1 MKKILF
7 LLLFFILSN
16 QAFAKGN
23 EQATTVQTP
32 ILWKLETQPPSWLFG
47 TIHIPDPRVNQL
59 PPTAKVIFDKSDI
72 VLTEIPMESADLQ
85 FIQLN
90 TQRSDGKKLS
100 DVLSKDIQ
108 ARLDNYLKS
117 INILG
122 GSTLFQPLKT
132 WAVFATLSLI
142 EAQIKHPLTTPLDL
156 NIYQSAKQQ
165 GKQVGGL
172 ETTAEQ
178 LGYFDRFTEE
188 EQVKMIDE
196 TLQALEEK
204 QQTGKDGLELMTQWY
219 LNGAKTDI
227 DQLMKEIS
235 PSNIDRKLEKKTMDI
250 LLTERNKIMAERLS
264 KQLED
269 NPSKQF
275 FVAVGAGHLSSKKNI
290 PYFLEQL
297 GIKSTRFVVK

>member
-16 QAFAKGN
+16 QCFAKEN
-23 EQATTVQTP
+23 NQSTTVQSP
-32 ILWKLETQPPSWLFG
+32 VLWKLETQPPSWLFG

-59 PPTAKVIFDKSDI
+59 PCVAKVIFDKSDI
-72 VLTEIPMESADLQ
+72 VLTEIPMESANIQ

-90 TQRSDGKKLS
+90 MQRHDGKKLS
-100 DVLSKDIQ
+100 DVLPENVQ
-108 ARLDNYLKS
+108 ARLDKYLKS
-117 INILG
+117 INVMG

-132 WAVFATLSLI
+132 WAVFATLSLL
-142 EAQIKHPLTTPLDL
+142 EVQMKHPLTTPLDL
-156 NIYQSAKQQ
+156 NIYQLAKQQ

-178 LGYFDRFTEE
+178 LGYFDQFTEA
-188 EQVKMIDE
+188 EQVTMIDE

-204 QQTGKDGLELMTQWY
+204 QQTGKDGAELMTQWY

-235 PSNIDRKLEKKTMDI
+235 PSNIDRKLEKKTMDV
-250 LLTERNKIMAERLS
+250 LLTQRNKTMAESLS
-264 KQLED
+264 KQLKQ
-269 NPSKQF
+269 NPDKKL

-290 PYFLEQL
+290 PYFLKEL
-297 GIKSTRFVVK
+297 GIESTRFTVK